1 MTTKVVKENKSVN
14 LPLSSM
20 LKIANSTFN
29 KEFENLNEEEK
40 KEFKYLTS
48 LKGEKLTEEIN
59 NVKNSVIEKLTKN
72 LNESKESDLTE
83 KIQAT
88 INKINESEETVSSL
102 YKLQQ
107 LNKGL

>member
-1 MTTKVVKENKSVN
+1 MTTKVVGENVSIN
-14 LPLSSM
+14 IPLSSM
-20 LKIANSTFN
+20 LKIATNTFN

-40 KEFKYLTS
+40 KEFKHLTS

-59 NVKNSVIEKLTKN
+59 KVKNSVIKKLTKN
-72 LNESKESDLTE
+72 LNESKESDLSE
-83 KIQAT
+83 KIQST
-88 INKINESEETVSSL
+88 INKINESKNTIFSL